1 MTEAAKPRRP
11 WQQVVSNLSQRK
23 VLAMLLLGFSSGLPI
38 YLVGNTLGFWMRKE
52 GIELST
58 IGFLSWVGLAYTM
71 KFLWAPIVD
80 KTDVP
85 LFGRFG
91 RRRGWML
98 LSQLVVV
105 VGLVG
110 MALVQ
115 PKGGQIQLLGIAWQH
130 IVVFGVMAVIV
141 AFASATQDIVI
152 DAWRI
157 ESADNSEQLGLL
169 TSSSA
174 LGYRTAL
181 LVTDALIL
189 IIAARV
195 GWQVSYEIMAVLMAL
210 GVVAVVM
217 AREPA
222 REVAAV
228 QAQATSLWTP
238 RGLFDAVAGPFI
250 AFIREHRSGAILILV
265 AISVYRMADFVMG
278 PMANPFY
285 VDLGLDEDTVGAVR
299 GSVGLVATFVGIA
312 AAGLVSVRWG
322 VLAALMVGAVL
333 GPASNLAFAW
343 LAYSGPDTTHFAVAM
358 AIDNFAS
365 GFAGTALIAYMSSL
379 TSIGYTATQYALL
392 SSFYAMPGKALKGLS
407 GWSVQTLAQGRTL
420 LEGYALF
427 FVGTRAGGDPCG
439 DPVRSVDRAAAPSP
453 GRKRHLIACP
463 PGLRDHRPDAP
474 RGRCLANGEVSMADV
489 VLRDL
494 DPLLLERIRR
504 VAVARGWTHE
514 QTCAALLEQ
523 GLFSSELEVRSGFGD
538 PEVDA
543 LSDAIAALQALP
555 AGQGFD

>member
-11 WQQVVSNLSQRK
+11 WQQVLSNLSQRK

-115 PKGGQIQLLGIAWQH
+115 PKGGQIQFLGVDWQH

-210 GVVAVVM
+210 GVVAVLM

-250 AFIREHRSGAILILV
+250 AFVREHRSGAILILV
-265 AISVYRMADFVMG
+265 AISIYRMADFVMG

-343 LAYSGPDTTHFAVAM
+343 LAYSGPDTTHFAVA
-358 AIDNFAS
+358 
-365 GFAGTALIAYMSSL
+365 
-379 TSIGYTATQYALL
+379 IGHRQLRQRFRRYGADRLY
-392 SSFYAMPGKALKGLS
+392 
-407 GWSVQTLAQGRTL
+407 VQPDQHRIHGNPVRAAELVLRDARQGAQG
-420 LEGYALF
+420 ALGV
-427 FVGTRAGGDPCG
+427 VGTGARTRSNAAGRLRAVLRRYRAGGDPGG
-439 DPVRSVDRAAAPSP
+439 DPVRPADPAAASSP
-453 GRKRHLIACP
+453 GRQLDLIACP
-463 PGLRDHRPDAP
+463 SGLRDHRPDAP
-474 RGRCLANGEVSMADV
+474 RGRCLANGEASMADV

-494 DPLLLERIRR
+494 DPLLLERIKR

-514 QTCAALLEQ
+514 QTCAASLEQ

>member
-1 MTEAAKPRRP
+1 MSEIAQPRRR
-11 WQQVVSNLSQRK
+11 WQQVLTNLRQRK
-23 VLAMLLLGFSSGLPI
+23 VLAMLLLGFSSGLPL

-52 GIELST
+52 GIDLST

-85 LFGRFG
+85 LLGRLG

-98 LSQLVVV
+98 LSQAVVAI
-105 VGLVG
+105 GLVG

-115 PKGGQIQLLGIAWQH
+115 PKGGQMLVMGIAWEH
-130 IVVFGVMAVIV
+130 LVVFGVMAVVV

-169 TSSSA
+169 TSASA
-174 LGYRTAL
+174 LGYRSAL

-195 GWQVSYEIMAVLMAL
+195 GWQVSYEVMAALMVL
-210 GVVAVVM
+210 GVLAVTM
-217 AREPA
+217 AGEPA
-222 REVAAV
+222 REVIAV
-228 QAQATSLWTP
+228 QTQAASLWTP
-238 RGLFDAVAGPFI
+238 RGLFDAIAGPFL

-285 VDLGLDEDTVGAVR
+285 VDLGLSEDTVGAIR

-322 VLAALMVGAVL
+322 VLATLMAGAVL
-333 GPASNLAFAW
+333 GPCSNLAFAW
-343 LAYSGPDTTHFAVAM
+343 LASVGPDATKFAVAM
-358 AIDNFAS
+358 AIDNFAN

-379 TSIGYTATQYALL
+379 TSFGYTATQYALL
-392 SSFYAMPGKALKGLS
+392 SSFYAMPGKALKGFS
-407 GWSVQTLAQGRTL
+407 GWSVQALSQGRTL

-427 FVGTRAGGDPCG
+427 FVGTALVAIPVVILCG
-439 DPVRSVDRAAAPSP
+439 MLILQQRRHTAAA
-453 GRKRHLIACP
+453 
-463 PGLRDHRPDAP
+463 
-474 RGRCLANGEVSMADV
+474 
-489 VLRDL
+489 
-494 DPLLLERIRR
+494 
-504 VAVARGWTHE
+504 
-514 QTCAALLEQ
+514 
-523 GLFSSELEVRSGFGD
+523 
-538 PEVDA
+538 
-543 LSDAIAALQALP
+543 
-555 AGQGFD
+555 